1 MRVQASQIPDIL
13 RRAGILSS
21 ADLNRVFQEQ
31 QQWGGRLAPLL
42 VEMGLVREDFLVK
55 TLSRELRLP
64 IATLDGMRQIDPDAL
79 RRVPV
84 ALCERYDLLPVGME
98 RTRGLLQVAMSD
110 PTEQHV
116 LKEVHQAAGMDLQ
129 LFVGGVTAI
138 RRAVRIY
145 FYGESTAEVLRV
157 VPDAFPDPSQ
167 ASAYASGRAPSGV
180 SFHEIP
186 HTNAPRHP
194 ASYHSVPS
202 LGAAPATVGTAAAHL
217 SPRSPVPPPHYA
229 QQPPSHNPPIQTHED
244 DWISGS
250 SFLEEEVSGVP
261 NASQRVDHDPH
272 SYSGLPATFGPSR
285 PLTTPTPHA
294 HDAQWAALQEQ
305 INQLREQH
313 KKEIHELQQAVRSR
327 LQEQRTLIRGL
338 LDLMVARGQL
348 RREDLVQ
355 LLEEVSRTQ
364 QQGSR

>member
-1 MRVQASQIPDIL
+1 MRVQTSQIPDIL

-42 VEMGLVREDFLVK
+42 VEMGLVREDFLVQ

-64 IATLDGMRQIDPDAL
+64 IATLDGMRQIDPESL

-84 ALCERYDLLPVGME
+84 ALCERYDLMPIGFD
-98 RTRGLLQVAMSD
+98 RQRNLLQVAMSD

-116 LKEVHQAAGMDLQ
+116 LQEVRQVAGAELQ

-167 ASAYASGRAPSGV
+167 ASAYASGSSPSGG
-180 SFHEIP
+180 SFHELP
-186 HTNAPRHP
+186 HTSTLQRHP
-194 ASYHSVPS
+194 ASYSSMPR
-202 LGAAPATVGTAAAHL
+202 VGTAPPTM
-217 SPRSPVPPPHYA
+217 SYPPRGQMTSVLQHGKMHTPVA
-229 QQPPSHNPPIQTHED
+229 THED

-261 NASQRVDHDPH
+261 GGHSRVDHDPH
-272 SYSGLPATFGPSR
+272 SYTSLPSALGQNKSFAAPQVD
-285 PLTTPTPHA
+285 HA
-294 HDAQWAALQEQ
+294 QIEVLRGQIQE
-305 INQLREQH
+305 LRDLH
-313 KKEIHELQQAVRSR
+313 KKELAELQVIMRQRF
-327 LQEQRTLIRGL
+327 QEQRALIRGL

-348 RREDLVQ
+348 SREDLLQ
-355 LLEEVSRTQ
+355 LLEEVNRAQ
-364 QQGSR
+364 QPTR